1 MLFVLREVAS
11 NSAINILRRTIMR
24 LLAASLML
32 LCNVGHAGLISF
44 HGTQTWLNE
53 PDGHGTWYVDG
64 NPLWRFD
71 FIINEA
77 ASYDFYASPELYIC
91 PLARQYDPYAK
102 IYKDVVQPQRTVAAT
117 YFPTSVFLNTGN
129 YSMVF
134 AFGPFN
140 SDEATEDFFN
150 YGVASGSPAPYEDF
164 DFEIKIIG
172 PGVSVPEP
180 GSILLLM
187 IGLIGVFAGYKRQ
200 IPS

>member
-1 MLFVLREVAS
+1 MSSV
-11 NSAINILRRTIMR
+11 NIFRRVFIR

-32 LCNVGHAGLISF
+32 LCTVGHAGLISF

-53 PDGHGTWYVDG
+53 PDDHGTWRVEG

-77 ASYDFYASPELYIC
+77 ASYDFYASPELYIS

-102 IYKDVVQPQRTVAAT
+102 IYKDTVQPERIVAAT

-129 YSMVF
+129 YAMIF
-134 AFGPFN
+134 AYGPFN

-150 YGVASGSPAPYEDF
+150 YGVASRSPAPYEDF
-164 DFEIKIIG
+164 DFEVKIIG

-187 IGLIGVFAGYKRQ
+187 TGLIGVFTGYKRQ